1 MSFNYN
7 GDEVVS
13 GSFGKVYMDGR
24 EIAEIEEFEMKGKFE
39 TKDIKLYGG
48 ETGTKNTGIKNE
60 IKLKIK
66 KVFSYELDLLKNIK
80 NGKLNTFCTL
90 NVQIDD
96 PEALGAEAIAINNAK
111 FTGDIDFLSF
121 KRGELI
127 DREFTLSA
135 LTKNIEILESIEL
148 I

>member
-1 MSFNYN
+1 MSFNYTGN
-7 GDEVVS
+7 EAVS

-39 TKDIKLYGG
+39 TKDIKMYGG
-48 ETGTKNTGIKNE
+48 ETASKNTGIKNE
-60 IKLKIK
+60 IKIKMK

-90 NVQIDD
+90 NIQLDD
-96 PEALGAEAIAINNAK
+96 PEALGGEAIAIENAK
-111 FTGDIDFLSF
+111 FIGDIDFLSF
-121 KRGELI
+121 KSGELI
-127 DREFTLSA
+127 DREFTLTA
-135 LTKNIEILESIEL
+135 LTKNIDILESIDL